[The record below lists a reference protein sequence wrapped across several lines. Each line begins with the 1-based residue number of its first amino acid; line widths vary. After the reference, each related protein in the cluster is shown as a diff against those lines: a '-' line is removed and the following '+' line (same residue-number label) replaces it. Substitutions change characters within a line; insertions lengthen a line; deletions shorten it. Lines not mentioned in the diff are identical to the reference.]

1 MAKLIILKFRS
12 ESKGWLQDVL
22 SENEV
27 WNRIDQR
34 EKESKDGRYFHSNS
48 EDNDG
53 VLQIIF

>member
-1 MAKLIILKFRS
+1 MAKLGILKFRS

-34 EKESKDGRYFHSNS
+34 EKESKDGRYLLSFKFI
-48 EDNDG
+48 G
-53 VLQIIF
+53 Q

>member
-34 EKESKDGRYFHSNS
+34 EKESKDGRYLLSFKFI
-48 EDNDG
+48 G
-53 VLQIIF
+53 Q